1 MVIGVQNFLRFLSEH
16 WVAIVIDV
24 CIAVFFVKRVIA
36 FLRTTKEEKID
47 IAKTQIRSI
56 VLKLVADAEEDYAEW
71 NKSGSIKRA
80 QVIQQIFDSYPVLE
94 RVVNQQE
101 IIHWIDGVINDAL
114 NEMRQSVAEN
124 E

>member
-1 MVIGVQNFLRFLSEH
+1 MVIGVQNFLRFLGEH